1 MNLALWIATGLLA
14 AVSLTGGITKTFV
27 PKEKLAA
34 INGGEWTGHASVGFI
49 KTIGVLELLAAVGL
63 ILPAVLDI
71 APFMVP
77 VTAVCWVFLMLGAT
91 IIHVRLGQF
100 RLVMV
105 NLGYVALAAFIAWG
119 RFGLEPFTG

>member
-1 MNLALWIATGLLA
+1 MNLALWIAAGLLA
-14 AVSLTGGITKTFV
+14 AVSLTGGITKTLV

-34 INGGEWTGHASVGFI
+34 LKGGEWTGHASRGFI
-49 KTIGVLELLAAVGL
+49 RTIGVLELLGAVGL
-63 ILPAVLDI
+63 TLPAVLDI

-77 VTAVCWVFLMLGAT
+77 VTAVCWVLLMVGAT
-91 IIHVRLGQF
+91 IIHVRLGQP
-100 RLVMV
+100 RLVVV